1 MKKFLSLFVAVC
13 AISFAVA
20 QSGPVM
26 VLTSTEVDYGTID
39 KGADPLRVVKFK
51 NTGTEPLV
59 VKSAKGS
66 CGCTVPSYP
75 QNPIMPGESNQIEIR
90 YDTNRVGPFTKT
102 VTLTTNES
110 TETRIITIKGTVKD
124 TPVAP
129 SVPSSTPSVISTP
142 RG

>member
-1 MKKFLSLFVAVC
+1 MKKFFSFFVAVC

-26 VLTSTEVDYGTID
+26 QLSSTEVDYGTID
-39 KGADPLRVVKFK
+39 KGGDPLRIVKFK

-75 QNPIMPGESNQIEIR
+75 QNPIMPGETSQIEIR

-102 VTLTTNES
+102 VTLTTNEN

-124 TPVAP
+124 TPAAP
-129 SVPSSTPSVISTP
+129 SVPASAPSVISSP
-142 RG
+142 KG